1 MNRVGK
7 MVRREEDAMAT
18 VSIDGL
24 APDYQSI
31 SGTLAITRRLSDK
44 VLAAFNHAYATG
56 ELEVAA
62 KLRAVL
68 QITEAKRPKGDKRG
82 GYDATAHAD
91 LWVSF
96 VEARNTY
103 KVLCEKKSA
112 KAVDLESAQ
121 EKMKIA
127 YRAWSEV

>member
-1 MNRVGK
+1 
-7 MVRREEDAMAT
+7 MAT
-18 VSIDGL
+18 VQIDGL
-24 APDYQSI
+24 GPDYESVN
-31 SGTLAITRRLSDK
+31 GTLAITRRLSDK

-56 ELEVAA
+56 EIEVAS

-68 QITEAKRPKGDKRG
+68 QVTESKRPKGDKRG

-91 LWVSF
+91 LWVGF

-103 KVLCEKKSA
+103 KGLCEKKGV
-112 KAVDLESAQ
+112 KAPDLNAAQ
-121 EKMKIA
+121 EKMKNA

>member
-1 MNRVGK
+1 
-7 MVRREEDAMAT
+7 MAT
-18 VSIDGL
+18 VQIDGL
-24 APDYQSI
+24 SPDYDSI
-31 SGTLAITRRLSDK
+31 NGTLAITRRLSDK

-56 ELEVAA
+56 EVEVAS

-68 QITEAKRPKGDKRG
+68 LVTEAKRPKGDKRG

-91 LWVSF
+91 LWVGF

-103 KVLCEKKSA
+103 KTLCEKKGV
-112 KAVDLESAQ
+112 KASDLNAAQ
-121 EKMKIA
+121 EKMKDA

>member
-1 MNRVGK
+1 
-7 MVRREEDAMAT
+7 MAT

-68 QITEAKRPKGDKRG
+68 QITEARRPRGDKRT

-91 LWVSF
+91 LWVGF

-103 KVLCEKKSA
+103 RALCEKKGA
-112 KAVDLESAQ
+112 TEADLESAQ